1 MDKKLEHTSISW
13 QPYFE
18 MRTDWRTDM
27 ENPEAEMAVYMHF
40 TEGQKQVLSQRDFFP
55 NVESLERA

>member
-27 ENPEAEMAVYMHF
+27 EDSEAEMAVYMHF
-40 TEGQKQVLSQRDFFP
+40 TEGQKQVLDEIFF
-55 NVESLERA
+55 LLT